1 MALDKSSSSWHHMPL
16 KASGGLEYP
25 NPTRKRAAVP
35 RLRVGLRLVLF
46 NLSFDVVS
54 GIVVSKPNSGVVK
67 CQILRVPK
75 SAIAS
80 PSSAEH
86 VIVLQSRS

>member
-25 NPTRKRAAVP
+25 NPTRKQGAVP

-46 NLSFDVVS
+46 NLLFALVR
-54 GIVVSKPNSGVVK
+54 GIVYLNRI
-67 CQILRVPK
+67 Q
-75 SAIAS
+75 
-80 PSSAEH
+80 E
-86 VIVLQSRS
+86 